1 MISYHKELV
10 NKLKTILPTHYE
22 LILHS
27 GLKTPCIS
35 YMLLDNPATL
45 TGDTKE
51 YSTVKYQVKV
61 WGTRLE
67 ELYTYAESIDAAI
80 RTLGFKRRSTN
91 ELHDRESTMIQ
102 IILTYEANALEEI

>member
-22 LILHS
+22 LALHS

-51 YSTVKYQVKV
+51 YSTVRYQVKV
-61 WGTRLE
+61 WGNRLE
-67 ELYTYAESIDAAI
+67 ELYTYAEAIDAAV
-80 RTLGFKRRSTN
+80 RTLGFKRRATN

-102 IILTYEANALEEI
+102 IILTFEANALEEL

>member
-22 LILHS
+22 LALHS

-61 WGTRLE
+61 WGNRLE
-67 ELYTYAESIDAAI
+67 ELYSYAADIDAAV
-80 RTLGFKRRSTN
+80 RPLGYKRRATN
-91 ELHDRESTMIQ
+91 ELHDKESTMIQ
-102 IILTYEANALEEI
+102 IILTFEANALEEL